1 MPRTIRQQLH
11 ILQIRQARVEPQKNL
26 IHEDILKMEDL
37 FKRWTEY
44 LESTRLGELHPY
56 NQYEEEITPNL
67 ESVFTEFMAYHA
79 SSKANQNS
87 MQNQE
92 IHVGKSYS
100 MENYQWEQKLQPYNQ
115 YVEERSSNMDNLL
128 MQFKETTESTQRA
141 FKSLKIQVSKLAKE
155 VAKFVA
161 TREENFVEVKAHE
174 ESLVEEHDSRE
185 KDEEKSEAKAQ

>member
-1 MPRTIRQQLH
+1 
-11 ILQIRQARVEPQKNL
+11 
-26 IHEDILKMEDL
+26 
-37 FKRWTEY
+37 
-44 LESTRLGELHPY
+44 
-56 NQYEEEITPNL
+56 
-67 ESVFTEFMAYHA
+67 MAYHA

-161 TREENFVEVKAHE
+161 TREENFVEVEAHE

-185 KDEEKSEAKAQ
+185 KDEEKNLHEHEDNVSQKVQH

>member
-1 MPRTIRQQLH
+1 
-11 ILQIRQARVEPQKNL
+11 
-26 IHEDILKMEDL
+26 
-37 FKRWTEY
+37 
-44 LESTRLGELHPY
+44 
-56 NQYEEEITPNL
+56 
-67 ESVFTEFMAYHA
+67 
-79 SSKANQNS
+79 

-161 TREENFVEVKAHE
+161 TREENFVEVEAQE
-174 ESLVEEHDSRE
+174 ERPVKENDSRE
-185 KDEEKSEAKAQ
+185 KDEEKNEERTQQQWEKCP